1 MSLRENP
8 TIVSF
13 LEFEESIAGK
23 PGGFPLD
30 SQSGLLRTRIK
41 WVTPDNSAI
50 LSALAMLLALFFGI
64 FGGMYEEFLFNGYF
78 ELAAKAEAQGAGTM
92 IIGPIDLS
100 IPQSQIYGAI
110 SAAVLIFAWWV
121 TLTALIKWT
130 SKTITTTVL
139 GIVTAWIVVVAVR
152 GLSHFVLVEADWD
165 VVWANRVLLVVGQ
178 QMTEQMTQAPG
189 SESCINVANC
199 YGINQNWRLWWIL
212 YPTFAV
218 IAAAYGTNAE
228 KPARFLVPF
237 TWVSIFL
244 MTIAWV
250 PAEIN
255 YHMEVPLMN
264 LLKATLIGYLA
275 YGASFYYCSISEE
288 YKANRLRRN
297 IAIAAVLTFFFAIM
311 IMNPPE
317 IVKDFAAW
325 MGGTPA
331 VAGSDEITSG
341 AVVPSTLDKLAGDG
355 IEASQWGGLFVNL
368 VVATAGCVIG
378 FGIGVVLAFG
388 RQSNQPFFS
397 VPSVALIELVRSG
410 PLICWLWFAVFLM
423 PDIMDPFYNAEDII
437 RMLLMFGI
445 FGGCYIAEVLR
456 GGLQA
461 VDSGQKEA
469 ALALGLSPFQTK
481 MQVELPNAVR
491 TTLPSIVSVFIGL
504 WKDTTLL
511 FIINI
516 LDFFKLAKDLPATD
530 LRFLGNFLEPLYVT
544 ALVFWV
550 FAFYLSRIS
559 MRIEKSLG
567 LVREGGGEAA

>member
-1 MSLRENP
+1 
-8 TIVSF
+8 
-13 LEFEESIAGK
+13 
-23 PGGFPLD
+23 
-30 SQSGLLRTRIK
+30 
-41 WVTPDNSAI
+41 
-50 LSALAMLLALFFGI
+50 
-64 FGGMYEEFLFNGYF
+64 
-78 ELAAKAEAQGAGTM
+78 
-92 IIGPIDLS
+92 
-100 IPQSQIYGAI
+100 
-110 SAAVLIFAWWV
+110 
-121 TLTALIKWT
+121 
-130 SKTITTTVL
+130 
-139 GIVTAWIVVVAVR
+139 
-152 GLSHFVLVEADWD
+152 
-165 VVWANRVLLVVGQ
+165 LVVGQ

-189 SESCINVANC
+189 SQSCIDVANC

-218 IAAAYGTNAE
+218 IAAAYGTNPE

-237 TWVSIFL
+237 TLVTFSL
-244 MTIAWV
+244 MVIAWV

-255 YHMEVPLMN
+255 YYKSVPLIN
-264 LLKATLIGYLA
+264 LSKALLIGYLA

-297 IAIAAVLTFFFAIM
+297 IAIAAVATFFFAIM

-317 IVKDFAAW
+317 LVKDFAATL
-325 MGGTPA
+325 GGTPA

-368 VVATAGCVIG
+368 VVATAGCVLG